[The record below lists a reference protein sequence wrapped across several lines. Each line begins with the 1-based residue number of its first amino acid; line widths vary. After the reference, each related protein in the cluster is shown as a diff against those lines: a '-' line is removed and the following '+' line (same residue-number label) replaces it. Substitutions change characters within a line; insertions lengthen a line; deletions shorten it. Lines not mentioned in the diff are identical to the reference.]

1 MKYINRNEELT
12 KDEYLEITSYVLPL
26 QTKTSEYFNIPL
38 KDLRWHHYVK
48 YCTEKLG
55 YEILYYDYGDTA
67 SKVISGRTR
76 LIDGVVSIIVN
87 KNHTHNSGRQ
97 HFTTLHEIAHGFLH
111 LEKGKIDKVFFSAK
125 TIPAPND
132 DRSEI
137 EADILGSIMMISDQA
152 ILAEMKHNPTFIGLY
167 STFECSYANLLM
179 RLKNYLVFN
188 LDMNEKYAL
197 KLILNY
203 RDYDD
208 TTICEV
214 ISHLS
219 SFKYFFIHTEMFK
232 DIYFLN
238 NETVSRM
245 IERYIIFTHSK
256 ISENAKKIIAAA
268 ILYFNETITV

>member
-26 QTKTSEYFNIPL
+26 QTKVGEYFKLQI

-48 YCTEKLG
+48 YCIEKLG

-67 SKVISGRTR
+67 SKFISGRTR

-111 LEKGKIDKVFFSAK
+111 LEKGKIDKIFFSAK
-125 TIPAPND
+125 TIPAPGD
-132 DRSEI
+132 KRSET
-137 EADILGSIMMISDQA
+137 EADVLASVMMISDKSIA
-152 ILAEMKHNPTFIGLY
+152 EEMKTKPTFAGLCFK
-167 STFECSYANLLM
+167 FECSYANLLM

-188 LDMNEKYAL
+188 LDMNKNFAL
-197 KLILNY
+197 KLILDY

-214 ISHLS
+214 INHLS
-219 SFKYFFIHTEMFK
+219 SFNYYYFHTNIFQGIK
-232 DIYFLN
+232 ALDY
-238 NETVSRM
+238 ETAL
-245 IERYIIFTHSK
+245 IIVDTYTNYTKSIMSDK
-256 ISENAKKIIAAA
+256 VKEIIASSVIYQTQFISA
-268 ILYFNETITV
+268 